1 MSIKSMPNIELTI
14 DEFFNMEEEMSFD
27 KGGESVI
34 LRTERPNTLYKFFR
48 DQNGNFIDMSDNKFK
63 KIMALYILNPN
74 YSVRPLST
82 VSVNG
87 HLVGYEMTYNPNC
100 VTLKKA
106 GLDRNGKIEVLKRT
120 KEILEYFRAQDITY
134 GDVKS
139 NNILIDRVT
148 GEIEFC
154 DMDNIR
160 IGTYPMDLVAEY
172 VQPFEKCG
180 KIELCD
186 AYVHNLM
193 TLQQLGFP
201 NNYPTFREVAR
212 TLAKEIYPPRFQE
225 EAKIVF
231 ESMTIPR
238 KFNGEYVIQ
247 YVKK

>member
-1 MSIKSMPNIELTI
+1 MSTKRIPNVELTI
-14 DEFFNMEEEMSFD
+14 DEFFALEDED
-27 KGGESVI
+27 KFAQGGEAII
-34 LRTERPNTLYKFFR
+34 LKTERPNTLYKFFR
-48 DQNGNFIDMSDNKFK
+48 DQNGNFIDMPDNKFR
-63 KIMALYILNPN
+63 KIIALYNLNLN
-74 YSVRPLST
+74 YSVKPLST

-87 HLVGYEMTYNPNC
+87 HLVGYEMTYNPQSIQF
-100 VTLKKA
+100 KKA
-106 GLDRNGKIEVLKRT
+106 GLDRANKIEVLKRT
-120 KEILEYFRAQDITY
+120 KEILEYFATQDITY

-160 IGTYPMDLVAEY
+160 IGTYPMDLVVEY

-186 AYVHNLM
+186 AYIHNLM

-201 NNYPTFREVAR
+201 NNYPTFKEVAR
-212 TLAKEIYPPRFQE
+212 TLAREIYPTGFSK
-225 EAKIVF
+225 EAKEVF
-231 ESMTIPR
+231 ESMIIPR